1 MASYTE
7 EDNKVKM
14 SQEER
19 DKLMKEFLEKGG
31 KIKELKPGIAKG
43 AASMNR
49 SKGLQWTE
57 KEVIQQEHSE
67 NFIPSLKNFTSIDS
81 FNCETFEYHHI
92 PISARTCRHDC

>member
-1 MASYTE
+1 MASYTDE
-7 EDNKVKM
+7 IGKPKM

-19 DKLMKEFLEKGG
+19 DKLMEEFLSKGG

-57 KEVIQQEHSE
+57 KEVIKQEHGE
-67 NFIPSLKNFTSIDS
+67 NFIPSK
-81 FNCETFEYHHI
+81 E
-92 PISARTCRHDC
+92 

>member
-7 EDNKVKM
+7 EDNKIKM

-43 AASMNR
+43 AASMIAI
-49 SKGLQWTE
+49 SG
-57 KEVIQQEHSE
+57 EVE
-67 NFIPSLKNFTSIDS
+67 P
-81 FNCETFEYHHI
+81 C
-92 PISARTCRHDC
+92 

>member
-1 MASYTE
+1 MASYTDE
-7 EDNKVKM
+7 VGKPKM

-19 DKLMKEFLEKGG
+19 DKLMEEFLSNGG

-57 KEVIQQEHSE
+57 KEVIKQEHGE
-67 NFIPSLKNFTSIDS
+67 NFIPSKD
-81 FNCETFEYHHI
+81 
-92 PISARTCRHDC
+92 